1 MRQVGWIWLN
11 TSEMSDEVP
20 TSRTFLYEYLKSQRL
35 FKYNIRHY
43 NIISFPFYQV
53 TEEDAGIYKCV
64 AMNDNGEAESEAKL
78 SVTGKYT
85 TLSHL
90 TIFVT
95 PKTNDICHKIHLEKR
110 KNCQFLEIITLW
122 TRYVMVGHWI
132 KKNNLVVL

>member
-11 TSEMSDEVP
+11 TSEMSDKVP
-20 TSRTFLYEYLKSQRL
+20 TSRTFLHEYLKSQRL

-85 TLSHL
+85 TLNNICYTKNYWYLSQNTSWKEKKL
-90 TIFVT
+90 SSSWNYYSLNTMCYGRT
-95 PKTNDICHKIHLEKR
+95 LKKKTNFI
-110 KNCQFLEIITLW
+110 
-122 TRYVMVGHWI
+122 
-132 KKNNLVVL
+132 VL